1 MKYYLM
7 NKQEVLKDINT
18 NPILIKTKSLS
29 KIKKYRTLLAKVNKL
44 RADIEKELKLTNT
57 AMTDEKIEM
66 VLNKDGEELTSSEF
80 NSMYAIPLYD
90 DELQRIR
97 AYNKTKVMHGKLVG
111 TEIIL
116 DKGEPNGSK
125 TNNSDRQTMA
135 NNVYSCK
142 NLLQR

>member
-1 MKYYLM
+1 M

-125 TNNSDRQTMA
+125 TNNSNRQTMA